1 MLDINRETSG
11 GELKSQ
17 FVLIKTTLDINFCA
31 VRSTLLCTLKGSVN
45 YSYIRYKYWWLAF
58 IYGARF
64 YINHNYLRYKRKIFL
79 WVMLNFN

>member
-45 YSYIRYKYWWLAF
+45 YSYIRYKY
-58 IYGARF
+58 
-64 YINHNYLRYKRKIFL
+64 
-79 WVMLNFN
+79 